1 MQTTHP
7 SYFWVGSDEPFVDT
21 KQIDQIGRVT
31 LGRFGGCS
39 RSGQYKN
46 EDGAA
51 ILIGDDWEMTVVL
64 DAHKTADSAA
74 LVLQHLAQHESRIR
88 TDLDAPLTDAFQ
100 RIETTVLDFF
110 QDPDFLAACATLQ
123 GETACLIAVRKGRF
137 IWWFSVGDVVLY
149 LFHPELM
156 KMGQAALNERQF
168 YEWIGRAN
176 TFALPV
182 PSYTRG
188 VRELRQGEN
197 RLFVTTDGL
206 LECPGTPYADAMQLE
221 ESLRSGGVEELL
233 STIEAHG
240 VRDSTTVVAWSVTI
254 EESVTQPSD
263 T

>member
-1 MQTTHP
+1 MQTRQS
-7 SYFWVGSDEPFVDT
+7 SYYWVGSDEPFVDT
-21 KQIDQIGRVT
+21 QQIDRFGRMM

-51 ILIGDDWEMTVVL
+51 ILFGNDWEMAVVL

-88 TDLDAPLTDAFQ
+88 DDLDAPLTEAFG
-100 RIETTVLDFF
+100 RMETTVLDLF
-110 QDPDFLAACATLQ
+110 QDPDFIAACATLQ

-149 LFHPELM
+149 LFHPDLM

-176 TFALPV
+176 AFALPV

-188 VRELRQGEN
+188 VRELRQGDN

-206 LECPGTPYADAMQLE
+206 LECPGTPYVEAMQIDKDLQ
-221 ESLRSGGVEELL
+221 SGGVEELL
-233 STIEAHG
+233 ATIEALG
-240 VRDSTTVVAWSVTI
+240 VRDSTTVVTWTVTI
-254 EESVTQPSD
+254 DERVTQPSD

>member
-7 SYFWVGSDEPFVDT
+7 SYFWVGSDEPFIDT
-21 KQIDQIGRVT
+21 KQIDQIGRIT

-39 RSGQYKN
+39 RSGQSKN
-46 EDGAA
+46 EDGAV
-51 ILIGDDWEMTVVL
+51 ILVGDDWEMIVVL

-74 LVLQHLAQHESRIR
+74 LVLQQLAQHESRIR
-88 TDLDAPLTDAFQ
+88 TDLDAPLTDAFR
-100 RIETTVLDFF
+100 RIETTVLDLF

-123 GETACLIAVRKGRF
+123 GETACLITVRKGRF

-149 LFHPELM
+149 LFHPDLM
-156 KMGQAALNERQF
+156 KMGQAALNQRQF

-197 RLFVTTDGL
+197 QLFVTTDGL
-206 LECPGTPYADAMQLE
+206 LECPGTPYADARQLE
-221 ESLRSGGVEELL
+221 ESLRSGGVKELL
-233 STIEAHG
+233 STIEAQG
-240 VRDSTTVVAWSVTI
+240 VRDSTTVVTWTVTI
-254 EESVTQPSD
+254 DECVTQPSD

>member
-7 SYFWVGSDEPFVDT
+7 SYFWVGSDEPFVDM
-21 KQIDQIGRVT
+21 KQMDQIGRVT

-74 LVLQHLAQHESRIR
+74 LVLQQLAQHESRFR

-156 KMGQAALNERQF
+156 KMGQAALNQRQF

-197 RLFVTTDGL
+197 QLFVTTDGL
-206 LECPGTPYADAMQLE
+206 LECPGTPFANAMQIE
-221 ESLRSGGVEELL
+221 ETLRLGGVKELL
-233 STIEAHG
+233 STIEAQG
-240 VRDSTTVVAWSVTI
+240 VRDSTTVVTWTVTI
-254 EESVTQPSD
+254 DERVTQPSD

>member
-1 MQTTHP
+1 MQTIHP
-7 SYFWVGSDEPFVDT
+7 SYFWIGSDEPFVDT

-74 LVLQHLAQHESRIR
+74 LVLQQLAQHESRIR
-88 TDLDAPLTDAFQ
+88 TDLDAPLTDAFR
-100 RIETTVLDFF
+100 RIETTVLDLF

-149 LFHPELM
+149 LFHPDLM

-176 TFALPV
+176 AFALPV

-188 VRELRQGEN
+188 VRELRKGDN

-206 LECPGTPYADAMQLE
+206 LECPGTPYAEPKQMEDT
-221 ESLRSGGVEELL
+221 LRSGGIAELL
-233 STIEAHG
+233 STIEVQG
-240 VRDSTTVVAWSVTI
+240 VRDSTTVVTWTVTI
-254 EESVTQPSD
+254 DERVTQPSD

>member
-7 SYFWVGSDEPFVDT
+7 SYYWVGSDEPFVDT
-21 KQIDQIGRVT
+21 KQIDQIGQLT

-46 EDGAA
+46 EDGVA

-64 DAHKTADSAA
+64 DAHQTADSAA
-74 LVLQHLAQHESRIR
+74 LVLQQLAQHESRIR
-88 TDLDAPLTDAFQ
+88 LDLNAPLTEAFR
-100 RIETTVLDFF
+100 RIETTVLDLF

-149 LFHPELM
+149 LFHPDLM
-156 KMGQAALNERQF
+156 KMGQAALNKRQF

-188 VRELRQGEN
+188 VRELRQGGN

-206 LECPGTPYADAMQLE
+206 LECPGTPYAEPKQIE
-221 ESLRSGGVEELL
+221 ETLRIGGIAELL
-233 STIEAHG
+233 STIEAQG
-240 VRDSTTVVAWSVTI
+240 VRDSTTLVAWTVTI
-254 EESVTQPSD
+254 DEHVTQPSD

>member
-1 MQTTHP
+1 MQTTQS
-7 SYFWVGSDEPFVDT
+7 SYYWVGSDEPFVDT
-21 KQIDQIGRVT
+21 QQIDQIGRVT

-51 ILIGDDWEMTVVL
+51 LLIGDDWEMTVVL

-74 LVLQHLAQHESRIR
+74 LVLLHLAQHESRIR
-88 TDLDAPLTDAFQ
+88 TDLDAPLGEAFR
-100 RIETTVLDFF
+100 RIETTVLNLF
-110 QDPDFLAACATLQ
+110 QDPDFVAACAALQ

-149 LFHPELM
+149 LFHPDLM
-156 KMGQAALNERQF
+156 RMGQAALNERQF

>member
-7 SYFWVGSDEPFVDT
+7 SYYWVGSDEPFVDT
-21 KQIDQIGRVT
+21 QQIDQIGRVA

-46 EDGAA
+46 EDGVA
-51 ILIGDDWEMTVVL
+51 ILIGDDWEMTIVL

-74 LVLQHLAQHESRIR
+74 LVLQQLAQHESRIR
-88 TDLDAPLTDAFQ
+88 TDLDAPLTEAFR
-100 RIETTVLDFF
+100 RIETTVLDLF
-110 QDPDFLAACATLQ
+110 QDPDFLATCATLQ
-123 GETACLIAVRKGRF
+123 GETACLIAVRKGGF

-149 LFHPELM
+149 LFHPDLM
-156 KMGQAALNERQF
+156 RMEQAALNQRQF

-197 RLFVTTDGL
+197 QLFVTTDGL
-206 LECPGTPYADAMQLE
+206 LECPGTPYADAVQIE
-221 ESLRSGGVEELL
+221 ETLRSGGVKELL

-240 VRDSTTVVAWSVTI
+240 VRDSTTVVTWTVTI
-254 EESVTQPSD
+254 EERVTQPSD

>member
-7 SYFWVGSDEPFVDT
+7 SYFWVGYDEPFVDT
-21 KQIDQIGRVT
+21 KQIDQIGRIT

-74 LVLQHLAQHESRIR
+74 LVLQQLARHESHIR
-88 TDLDAPLTDAFQ
+88 TDLDAPLTDAFR

-123 GETACLIAVRKGRF
+123 GETACLITVRKGRF

-149 LFHPELM
+149 LFHPDLM
-156 KMGQAALNERQF
+156 KMGQAALNQRQF

-197 RLFVTTDGL
+197 QLFMTTDGL
-206 LECPGTPYADAMQLE
+206 LECPGTPYADARQLE
-221 ESLRSGGVEELL
+221 ESLRSGGVKELL
-233 STIEAHG
+233 STIEAQG
-240 VRDSTTVVAWSVTI
+240 VRDSTTVVTWTVTI
-254 EESVTQPSD
+254 DECVTQPSD

>member
-1 MQTTHP
+1 MHTTQV
-7 SYFWVGSDEPFVDT
+7 SYYWVGPDEPFVDQQ
-21 KQIDQIGRVT
+21 QIDQIGRVT

-39 RSGQYKN
+39 SSGQYKN

-74 LVLQHLAQHESRIR
+74 LVLQQLAQHESRIR
-88 TDLDAPLTDAFQ
+88 DDLDASLAEAFG
-100 RIETTVLDFF
+100 RIETTVLDLF
-110 QDPDFLAACATLQ
+110 QDPDFLAACTTLQ

-137 IWWFSVGDVVLY
+137 IWWFSVGDVILY

-156 KMGQAALNERQF
+156 KMGQAALNQRQF

-206 LECPGTPYADAMQLE
+206 LECPGTPFAAPKQME
-221 ESLRSGGVEELL
+221 ETLQSGGVVELL
-233 STIEAHG
+233 STIETHG
-240 VRDSTTVVAWSVTI
+240 VRDSTTVVTWTVTI
-254 EESVTQPSD
+254 EETVTQPSD